1 VAGRPS
7 GGMANGLR
15 PAILPPGRLDRLVR
29 RLTPLLRKAHLT
41 AAEAA
46 YVWRRARA
54 KAGIGGRPTTPKRLP
69 EILTLEE
76 FQRIL
81 AEAYRADPR
90 DGLLLRLLFES
101 AVRVSELS
109 HLEVPDV
116 EFGERTLR
124 VRQGKGA
131 KDRLVLCTPDLGQLL
146 QVHLGGRTRG
156 PLFISNR
163 GARLSVRR
171 IQSIVRN
178 AAWRAGIQKKI
189 SPHSLRHTWATM
201 ARNAG
206 LPLDTVQL
214 LLGHASPRTTE
225 LYSRLSMATAR
236 EEYDRAMRALA
247 SPSGRGGAGPAS
259 SVERHA
265 ALGP

>member
-1 VAGRPS
+1 V
-7 GGMANGLR
+7 LR
-15 PAILPPGRLDRLVR
+15 PGRLDGLARHIAG
-29 RLTPLLRKAHLT
+29 LLRRAFVT

-54 KAGIGGRPTTPKRLP
+54 KAGIGGRPTRAKGLP

-81 AEAYRADPR
+81 ADAYRAAPR

-109 HLEVPDV
+109 RLDVPDV

-131 KDRLVLCTPDLGQLL
+131 KDRLVLFTPDLGQLL

-156 PLFISNR
+156 PLLTSNR
-163 GARLSVRR
+163 GTRLSVRR
-171 IQSIVRN
+171 IQSLVRG
-178 AAWRAGIQKKI
+178 AARRAGVQKKI
-189 SPHSLRHTWATM
+189 SPHSLRHTWATLS
-201 ARNAG
+201 RNAAYRSIPSSSCWG
-206 LPLDTVQL
+206 TSRPGRRSSTV
-214 LLGHASPRTTE
+214 ASP
-225 LYSRLSMATAR
+225 
-236 EEYDRAMRALA
+236 
-247 SPSGRGGAGPAS
+247 
-259 SVERHA
+259 
-265 ALGP
+265 